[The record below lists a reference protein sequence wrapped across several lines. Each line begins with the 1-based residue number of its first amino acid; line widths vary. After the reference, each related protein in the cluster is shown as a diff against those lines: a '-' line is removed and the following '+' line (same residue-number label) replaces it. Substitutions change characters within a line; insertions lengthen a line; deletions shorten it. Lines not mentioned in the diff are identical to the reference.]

1 LAHKEANQEH
11 TCRARAALGFC
22 LTEFSL
28 TASLA
33 DRFFANRFLAS
44 RFLANRFLAVFLLL
58 LGSTSAYAHVGSPD
72 VYAEGQAGPYKL
84 FVTLQPPVVI
94 PGVARVEVRTSARQI
109 DKIEIAPTPL
119 TGEAAKHPPVAE
131 RMQRSPDDPDFY
143 TGNLWM
149 MASGSWQV
157 RFFVSGS
164 LGNGEFSVPVAATP
178 TATLKMEPMLGAG
191 LFLLGA
197 LLVLGMVGIVGA
209 SVRDAQL
216 APGAPIPDF
225 RRKSARWAM
234 AAAFVVLLLAA
245 WLGNKWWNV
254 EAAIYAGNVYKPLA
268 MQASLKTA
276 EKEHVLDLSLADPAS
291 GRQSWLR
298 RRSLDDFILDHDH
311 LMHLY
316 AIREPQMDVVFHL
329 HPSRVAPGEF
339 RLPLPSMPAGAY
351 RLYADVVHAD
361 GFPETMVASV
371 TLPEIAGRA
380 LSGDD
385 AEGTAT
391 PLEPKGMK
399 SAQTNFR
406 LPDGYQMVWARPP
419 VLRARRPQV
428 FTFYLL
434 DPQGRPPSNMALYM
448 GMLGHAAFV
457 RSDGAVFAHIHPS
470 GTPAMAAMMLAQP
483 AGSGAGNMSTPMPTP
498 MRMSTRMF
506 MAMPM
511 MAADSAN
518 GALPN
523 KVGFPYGFPTPG
535 QYRIFVQMKHGDTIE
550 TGSFDADVPR

>member
-1 LAHKEANQEH
+1 MAHKEVNQPH
-11 TCRARAALGFC
+11 SCTSRAEFGFC
-22 LTEFSL
+22 LTKFPL
-28 TASLA
+28 TSFLA
-33 DRFFANRFLAS
+33 DRLVADRFGRLAAFFFVAA
-44 RFLANRFLAVFLLL
+44 LLC
-58 LGSTSAYAHVGSPD
+58 ARPAHAHVGSPD
-72 VYAEGQAGPYKL
+72 VYAEGQAGPYKV
-84 FVTLQPPVVI
+84 FVTLQPPLVI

-109 DKIEIAPTPL
+109 DKIEIAPMPL
-119 TGEAAKHPPVAE
+119 TGEAAKHPPVPE
-131 RMQRSPDDPDFY
+131 MMQRSPDDPDFY

-157 RFFVSGS
+157 RFLVSGR
-164 LGNGEFSVPVAATP
+164 LGTGELRVPIAATP
-178 TATLKMEPMLGAG
+178 TAILKMQPMLGAG
-191 LFLLGA
+191 LFILGA

-209 SVRDAQL
+209 SVRDAQF
-216 APGAPIPDF
+216 APGIPIPDV
-225 RRKSARWAM
+225 RKSARWAM
-234 AAAFVVLLLAA
+234 TAALVVLLLAA

-254 EAAIYAGNVYKPLA
+254 EAAIYAGNVYQPIA
-268 MQASLKTA
+268 MQASLKTG
-276 EKEHVLDLSLADPAS
+276 EKAGEVLDLSLADPAS
-291 GRQSWLR
+291 GRQSWMR

-329 HPSRVAPGEF
+329 HPTRVAPGEF

-361 GFPETMVASV
+361 GFPETMVARV
-371 TLPEIAGRA
+371 TVPKLAGRA

-385 AEGTAT
+385 AEGTAP
-391 PLEPKGMK
+391 PLESTGMK
-399 SAQTNFR
+399 SAETNFR

-448 GMLGHAAFV
+448 GMLGHAAFI

-483 AGSGAGNMSTPMPTP
+483 AGNGASNMPAPMDMT
-498 MRMSTRMF
+498 MS
-506 MAMPM
+506 MPM
-511 MAADSAN
+511 TSGDSAN

-535 QYRIFVQMKHGDTIE
+535 KYRIFVQMKHGDTIE
-550 TGSFDADVPR
+550 TGSFDADVPQ